1 LRIDPRRVEATL
13 DRHGIS
19 AYCLGGDDEL
29 IVAAPGDPDPA
40 RVRRLVATGSGLPPG
55 AVRVLAVPELPR
67 LPTGKPDDPALREL
81 AGRVRD
87 PRPAAAADLCALYAE
102 ILGVTEVTP
111 DSSFVS
117 LGGDS
122 LSYVEMSLRLE
133 RAIGHLPAD
142 WHTRPIRDLRP
153 RPAAAGRRAL
163 ETSVA
168 LRAIAIVL
176 VVGTHAGLFNISGGA
191 HLLLG
196 MAGFNL
202 ARFQLTAVPRRER
215 VGHLWASIGRVA
227 APSLAWI
234 AAVMLLLDDYGTI
247 NLVLL
252 HSVLGPREGGS
263 GWHFWFVEALVY
275 LLVAVGVLLMVP
287 AADRLERRFPYGVP
301 MAAVALGLLTR
312 YDVFDLLPRY
322 HLPSAARVFWIFA
335 LGWAAAKASTRWRR
349 LAVTGA
355 ILLTIPGYFDRPQ
368 REAVIMAGLVLLVW
382 VPSLPSLA
390 AVNRAAGVL
399 AASSLYIYL
408 THWQVFPHLDHHN
421 ALLALAA
428 SLAAGIAYAAVAA
441 RAMPA
446 LRAPLT
452 RRRPNRPRSPHPG

>member
-1 LRIDPRRVEATL
+1 
-13 DRHGIS
+13 
-19 AYCLGGDDEL
+19 
-29 IVAAPGDPDPA
+29 
-40 RVRRLVATGSGLPPG
+40 
-55 AVRVLAVPELPR
+55 
-67 LPTGKPDDPALREL
+67 
-81 AGRVRD
+81 
-87 PRPAAAADLCALYAE
+87 
-102 ILGVTEVTP
+102 
-111 DSSFVS
+111 
-117 LGGDS
+117 
-122 LSYVEMSLRLE
+122 
-133 RAIGHLPAD
+133 
-142 WHTRPIRDLRP
+142 
-153 RPAAAGRRAL
+153 
-163 ETSVA
+163 
-168 LRAIAIVL
+168 
-176 VVGTHAGLFNISGGA
+176 
-191 HLLLG
+191 

-202 ARFQLTAVPRRER
+202 ARFQLTAVPRWER
-215 VGHLWASIGRVA
+215 VRHLWASIGRVT

-234 AAVMLLLDDYGTI
+234 AAVMLLLDDYGTV

-252 HSVLGPREGGS
+252 HSVLGPPQGGS

-275 LLVAVGVLLMVP
+275 LLVAVGVLLMIP
-287 AADRLERRFPYGVP
+287 AVDRLERRFPYGLP

-322 HLPSAARVFWIFA
+322 HLPSAVRVFWIFA

-382 VPSLPSLA
+382 VPNLPSLA

-428 SLAAGIAYAAVAA
+428 SLAVGIAYAAVAA
-441 RAMPA
+441 RATPS
-446 LRAPLT
+446 LRAPLALRRGRRQRGTVHT
-452 RRRPNRPRSPHPG
+452 RVS